1 MKYWTTTPNVFFIA
15 KSKESGRI
23 LGFIGYKQI
32 TSNTVEMKRLSVD
45 PDFRGLKIG
54 EYLVEFLIATAQK
67 NGYDSMYLTT
77 SQAQIV
83 AQKLYEKFGFEFLHF
98 LSMPLSAF
106 EINFSYFCGL
116 KRMAFLKRIK

>member
-32 TSNTVEMKRLSVD
+32 TAKRVEMKRLSVD

-54 EYLVEFLIATAQK
+54 EYLVEFLIATARK

-77 SQAQIV
+77 SQAQIA
-83 AQKLYEKFGFEFLHF
+83 AQKLYEKFGFEFLHY
-98 LSMPLSAF
+98 LSMPISAF
-106 EINFSYFCGL
+106 GINFSYFCGL